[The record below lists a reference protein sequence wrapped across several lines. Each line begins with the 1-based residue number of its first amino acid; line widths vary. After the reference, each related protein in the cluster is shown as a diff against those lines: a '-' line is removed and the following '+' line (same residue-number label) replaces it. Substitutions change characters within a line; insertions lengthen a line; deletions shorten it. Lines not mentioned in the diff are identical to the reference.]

1 VQDKQKSDFSKKMR
15 FLTISMPL
23 PMHSDSPKPSSNP
36 CPRPHRFW
44 TNGTYSGRTGSGPLA
59 RRVSLECECGANEC
73 LISARKCGFE
83 RFQCRCTLLVHSPK
97 PSSNSSRCPHRLWMN
112 GTDSGRTGI
121 LADERAEGPLAR
133 RVSVE
138 CECGTDK
145 CLIEARK
152 CGFERFQCRY
162 LCILIRQNR
171 VQTLAR
177 AHTVSGRKV
186 RILDE
191 RAEGPL
197 TRRVGVECECGAN
210 ECLISA
216 RKCGFERF
224 QCRCTLLV
232 HSPKPSSNPCPR
244 PHRLWTNGQ
253 KTASAVDEDEI
264 AGRTGR
270 ILDKRAEGPLT
281 RRVSVECE
289 CRTSKSLI
297 SARKCGF

>member
-1 VQDKQKSDFSKKMR
+1 
-15 FLTISMPL
+15 MPL

-138 CECGTDK
+138 CECATPRTAISNSNFHSV
-145 CLIEARK
+145 CPHP
-152 CGFERFQCRY
+152 CRSWP
-162 LCILIRQNR
+162 
-171 VQTLAR
+171 LA
-177 AHTVSGRKV
+177 
-186 RILDE
+186 
-191 RAEGPL
+191 
-197 TRRVGVECECGAN
+197 
-210 ECLISA
+210 
-216 RKCGFERF
+216 
-224 QCRCTLLV
+224 
-232 HSPKPSSNPCPR
+232 
-244 PHRLWTNGQ
+244 
-253 KTASAVDEDEI
+253 
-264 AGRTGR
+264 
-270 ILDKRAEGPLT
+270 
-281 RRVSVECE
+281 RRVSAFAARTAISNLNSNFHTV
-289 CRTSKSLI
+289 CRCQKRYAPTRMLRF
-297 SARKCGF
+297 SAKMPQKAGFTPWH